1 MKAEEFRERQDEL
14 VGWAIKIVSWR
25 RGDTFFCTT
34 YNVDPGSRL
43 STGNGATRDK
53 AESEALDKAR
63 YYIERSGYAYATKW
77 K

>member
-1 MKAEEFRERQDEL
+1 MNAEEFRERQDEL
-14 VGWAIKIVSWR
+14 VGWPIKIVSWR
-25 RGDTFFCTT
+25 LGDTFFCTT

-43 STGNGATRDK
+43 STGKGATRDN